1 MADIT
6 SNITVDITGNTASI
20 GTDYGTDGV
29 GVTASHVSLAKAL
42 WGDST
47 ESKRV
52 SLTDPL
58 PIQFAGQTET
68 TTITGTI
75 NGGNTG
81 FFAVRNYGTDGS
93 GSSGD
98 LHYIAVAGSTN
109 GVDPIGI
116 TGQIQ
121 GIPGGEPLSITGDIL
136 ILGSM
141 ATTRPNHGGILI
153 QGTSAGATAT
163 VAGEVYPG
171 YGHGVPVAVT
181 GGRRLDYTE
190 DTVTVV
196 GTIRNTGGR
205 ELTAA
210 TDAVSCYGY
219 DQGNFVYNKMFGSGG
234 ETLGVSGASESGG
247 GYLKVW
253 MGGAD
258 INATV
263 TIDPTVGVTNS
274 TEPPLRIQGFTAGG
288 GDPVTIRGENGG
300 ALEITATSALNTSV
314 SNTVSI
320 DDDDIITSLESNN
333 KPLIG
338 TLKDIERGTNNLS
351 GIRSDL
357 SSGNVKASI
366 SSIER
371 PSDLRSGVKTVTTS
385 ATQLNTNLEMRS
397 GVTVKVD
404 PTARENVLI
413 GDKGLLNRVDSG
425 YLLEPGESIFIEI
438 NNLSKIFVMLAGNNG
453 SAKVY
458 YIGT

>member
-20 GTDYGTDGV
+20 GTDYGTDGE
-29 GVTASHVSLAKAL
+29 GLSLSHVSLAKVL

-171 YGHGVPVAVT
+171 YGHGVPIAVT

-190 DTVTVV
+190 DTITVV

-219 DQGNFVYNKMFGSGG
+219 DQGNHVFTRTFGSSG
-234 ETLGVSGASESGG
+234 EYLGVSGDA
-247 GYLKVW
+247 LKVAVTN
-253 MGGAD
+253 GNFT
-258 INATV
+258 INAT
-263 TIDPTVGVTNS
+263 IDAEIGVTNGS
-274 TEPPLRIQGFTAGG
+274 GLPLRVQGYTAGSG
-288 GDPVTIRGENGG
+288 GDPVIIRGENDG

-338 TLKDIERGTNNLS
+338 TLEDIESGTNNIS
-351 GIRSDL
+351 AIRSDL
-357 SSGNVKASI
+357 TSGNVKAII
-366 SSIER
+366 STIER
-371 PSDLRSGVKTVTTS
+371 PSDLRSGVKTVTAIAS
-385 ATQLNTNLEMRS
+385 QLDTNLEMRS
-397 GVTVKVD
+397 GVTIKVD

-438 NNLSKIFVMLAGNNG
+438 NNLSKIFLMLAGNNG